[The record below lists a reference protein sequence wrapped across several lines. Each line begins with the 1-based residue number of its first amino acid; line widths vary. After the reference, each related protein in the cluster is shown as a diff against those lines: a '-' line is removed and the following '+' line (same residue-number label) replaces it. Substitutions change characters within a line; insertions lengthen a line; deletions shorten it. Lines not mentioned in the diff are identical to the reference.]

1 VIYYAYAEA
10 TVEERIAAT
19 AIARM
24 AGMEGLAGDDTTLLD
39 EISEIVQQSAHDR
52 AATGLRQ

>member
-10 TVEERIAAT
+10 TVEERIAGI

-24 AGMEGLAGDDTTLLD
+24 AAMEGLAGDDTALLD
-39 EISEIVQQSAHDR
+39 AISEAVRLSAGERDP
-52 AATGLRQ
+52 A